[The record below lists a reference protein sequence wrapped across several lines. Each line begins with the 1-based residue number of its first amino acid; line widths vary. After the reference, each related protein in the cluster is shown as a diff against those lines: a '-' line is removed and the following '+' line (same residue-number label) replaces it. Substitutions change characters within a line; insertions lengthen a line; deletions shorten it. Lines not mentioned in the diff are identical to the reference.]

1 MIENVYKCQ
10 NKFGFYQFEI
20 ENIERKAMH
29 VSNLLK
35 YFYGSRFY
43 ILYKLA
49 TNSDFLEKN
58 LISV

>member
-1 MIENVYKCQ
+1 MIENVCKCQ
-10 NKFGFYQFEI
+10 NKFGFYQLEI
-20 ENIERKAMH
+20 ENIERKTMH

-43 ILYKLA
+43 ILHKFA